1 MTETA
6 APRILICSRRPDLV
20 AEVTGFAESLDPPP
34 EVLHTANP
42 PPDHPPCLAIIDIA
56 DPTISPV
63 HLQTCLGPQIRTVAL
78 IESAWVDRLGRALS
92 GEWFDYLF
100 FPINRSELGLVWRRH
115 LADVEEPSLDLDV
128 RADGTIRLICPSRVV
143 YQRPAVE
150 RVVEAC
156 RHLGGLDA
164 DAAFRLQ
171 VAMGEAVANAILYGN
186 GEDPSRFVTIEAEA
200 RPEFVKVRVADEG
213 TGFDPGSIPDP
224 TGTQGVQ
231 RSRGRGLF
239 LLRSL
244 MDEVSFNE
252 IGNQVTLVLRATADF
267 ARRLGPLMGAYERLT
282 GLEFRLIH
290 REDDGTE
297 ELYASAALQSEA
309 VPGSRTRSRL
319 QPIPEQGTLELHY
332 VPGDPGREAAGT
344 PDRDSAARF
353 LLSWVTEVLAADA
366 SREDTQEKRLN
377 RQRVLAELEVAR
389 DLQLRL
395 LPEVVGFSDLAEIAA
410 RCEPALSLGGDFYY
424 LTRVGTD
431 RLGVMLGDVSSHGPS
446 AALIMALT
454 LSAAAV
460 VTGQHEEP
468 GDVLIQMQRQLLA
481 TLESTEMYMTLFY
494 GVLDRRNGRLRYA
507 NAGHGFAFR
516 VGGEGLTRLEALDP
530 PIGMTAPER
539 YLETEVDWVIGMD
552 TLLLFTDGLAE
563 GLDDPTIGPR
573 ERLAPLV
580 GRGATGP
587 ADLVNALFGDREPT
601 PADDRTAVA
610 VRL

>member
-1 MTETA
+1 MTKA
-6 APRILICSRRPDLV
+6 HAPRILICSRRSDLIAGV
-20 AEVTGFAESLDPPP
+20 TTAAECLDPAP
-34 EVLHTANP
+34 EILHTPDP
-42 PPDHPPCLAIIDIA
+42 PPDHPPCLTIIDIA

-63 HLQTCLGPQIRTVAL
+63 HLRTRLGPKARTVAL

-100 FPINRSELGLVWRRH
+100 FPINQSELGLVWRRH
-115 LADVEEPSLDLDV
+115 LADVEEPSLNLDV
-128 RADGTIRLICPSRVV
+128 RADGTIRLICPSRVA

-156 RHLGGLDA
+156 RHLGGLNA

-186 GEDPSRFVTIEAEA
+186 EEDPGRFVTIEAEA
-200 RPEFVKVRVADEG
+200 RPELVRVRIADEG
-213 TGFDPGSIPDP
+213 TGFDPDSIPDP
-224 TGTQGVQ
+224 TGPPGVR

-252 IGNQVTLVLRATADF
+252 IGNQVTLVLRPSAGL
-267 ARRLGPLMGAYERLT
+267 ARRFGPLMEAYERLT
-282 GLEFRLIH
+282 GLEFSLLR
-290 REDDGTE
+290 REGDRTE
-297 ELYASAALQSEA
+297 ELYTSDSLQSDAALRGGA
-309 VPGSRTRSRL
+309 RRRL
-319 QPIPEQGTLELHY
+319 QATTEEVALELHY
-332 VPGDPGREAAGT
+332 VPRDRRAEASGA
-344 PDRDSAARF
+344 PDSDSAAEF
-353 LLSWVTEVLAADA
+353 LLAWLNEVLAADA
-366 SREDTQEKRLN
+366 SREQTDEKRLN
-377 RQRVLAELEVAR
+377 RERVLAELEVAR

-395 LPEVVGFSDLAEIAA
+395 LPEIVGFSDLAEVAA

-460 VTGQHEEP
+460 VAGQHEEP
-468 GDVLIQMQRQLLA
+468 AEVLIQMQRQLLA
-481 TLESTEMYMTLFY
+481 ALESTEMYMTLFY

-516 VGGEGLTRLEALDP
+516 ISEEGLTRLEALDS
-530 PIGMTAPER
+530 PIGMTAPDR
-539 YLETEVDWVIGMD
+539 YREAELEWGIGTD

-573 ERLAPLV
+573 ARLAPLV
-580 GRGATGP
+580 GRRPTAP
-587 ADLVNALFGDREPT
+587 AELVDALFGDREAT

-610 VRL
+610 VRV